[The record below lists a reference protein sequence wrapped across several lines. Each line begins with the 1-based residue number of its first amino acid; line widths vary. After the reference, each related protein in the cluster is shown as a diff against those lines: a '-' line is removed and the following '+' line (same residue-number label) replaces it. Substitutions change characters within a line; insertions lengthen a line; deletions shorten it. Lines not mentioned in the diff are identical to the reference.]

1 MNVRPF
7 RIDVP
12 GSVLDD
18 LRARLDRTRWPDTLG
33 NGWDAGTEPSFLRR
47 LVDHWRTGFDWR
59 SPEAELNRL
68 PQFRTES
75 GLHFAHVRS
84 GSGFPMLLL
93 HGWPST
99 FAQMTRLVPRLA
111 DPAAHGGDAADALD
125 VVVPSLPGFG
135 FSGAAPGTNIAAM
148 AEELHTLMTGTLGYE
163 RYAVRG
169 SDFGLA
175 IALYLGAAH
184 PEHVAAVHIGGT
196 HLEVGDVPGDLTGAE
211 REFVAA
217 SRRWYAEE
225 GGYVAIQSTK
235 PQTLGY
241 ALNDS
246 PAGLAAW
253 ITEKFRT
260 WCARPDDPLSVFGPD
275 DLLTVVT
282 LYWVTETI
290 TSSMRLYREE
300 RLAPTMLDPV
310 RVPLAVNQPE
320 LEEFVTPTA
329 WWRRIQPVTRYTVLP
344 GAAHFP
350 EWEAPDALAGDLWAY
365 LRPIRAAIRS

>member
-1 MNVRPF
+1 MRPF
-7 RIDVP
+7 LIDVP
-12 GSVLDD
+12 DAVLDD
-18 LRARLDRTRWPDTLG
+18 LRERLSRTRWPDALDV
-33 NGWDAGTEPSFLRR
+33 GWDAGSEPSFLHH
-47 LVDHWRTGFDWR
+47 LVEHWRTGYDWR
-59 SPEAELNRL
+59 AHEAELNRL
-68 PQFRTES
+68 PQFRTDS
-75 GLHFAHVRS
+75 GLHFAHTPS
-84 GSGFPMLLL
+84 GSGFPLLLL

-99 FAQMTRLVPRLA
+99 FAQMTRLVPRLT
-111 DPAAHGGDAADALD
+111 DPAAHGGDPADALD

-135 FSGAAPGTNIAAM
+135 FSARPAAPGMTLAAM
-148 AEELHTLMTGTLGYE
+148 ATALHTLMTEVLGYE

-175 IALYLGAAH
+175 IALRLGAAY

-225 GGYVAIQSTK
+225 AGYVAIQSTK

-246 PAGLAAW
+246 PAGLAGW
-253 ITEKFRT
+253 IAEKFRT
-260 WCARPDDPLSVFGPD
+260 WCARPDDPLAVFPAD
-275 DLLTVVT
+275 DLLTVIT
-282 LYWVTETI
+282 LYWVTGTI

-300 RLAPTMLDPV
+300 RVTPTVLDPV

-320 LEEFVTPTA
+320 LEEFVTPA
-329 WWRRIQPVTRYTVLP
+329 EWWRRGQPVTRYTVLP

-350 EWEAPDALAGDLWAY
+350 EWEAPDALAADLWSF
-365 LRPIRAAIRS
+365 LRAVRSHA